1 MLNIK
6 QFLDMSGRGARRLL
20 EFVALLF
27 VVAAIGFLVQF
38 FERLL
43 PENVVSL
50 PAPWGP
56 MIRVPSSL
64 CLQTLAALWLLATL
78 QRGYPLRTLF
88 RVQLRTTVAVAAAA
102 VASITLAALL
112 IDFPAIRSNG
122 FHPINPSIHPEVWT
136 ATLAA
141 MTLGA
146 FFEELF
152 HRALLQPL
160 IGRLFNSELAGMLGA
175 ALIFTLMHPPK
186 DAVLVVP
193 GALLLGIVFWRTRS
207 LVCTTALHLSMNVT
221 VDLLKGRSLMVSPL
235 LSAEEFA
242 PMRPAIGLALV
253 LLAIA
258 FECWHRRASRRATLA
273 PPNERAAIAAAE
285 STSG

>member
-1 MLNIK
+1 MSNIK
-6 QFLDMSGRGARRLL
+6 CFLEMSRRAAGRLI
-20 EFVALLF
+20 EFIVLLF
-27 VVAAIGFLVQF
+27 AATAMAFLVQF
-38 FERLL
+38 AVRLL
-43 PENVVSL
+43 PENVVS
-50 PAPWGP
+50 PPEPWGT
-56 MIRVPSSL
+56 MIRDRSSM
-64 CLQTLAALWLLATL
+64 CLQTLAALWLLATI

-88 RVQLRTTVAVAAAA
+88 RGQLRTTVGVVAAA

-112 IDFPAIRSNG
+112 IDFQAIRSNG
-122 FHPINPSIHPEVWT
+122 FHPINPNIHPEVWT

-141 MTLGA
+141 MTLA
-146 FFEELF
+146 ALFEELF

-160 IGRLFNSELAGMLGA
+160 IGRLFNSELAGLLGA

-207 LVCTTALHLSMNVT
+207 VVCTTALHLAMNVT

-242 PMRPAIGLALV
+242 PMRPAIGLSLL
-253 LLAIA
+253 LLAMA
-258 FECWHRRASRRATLA
+258 FERWRRRAGRRVALA

>member
-6 QFLDMSGRGARRLL
+6 QFLDMSGRAARRLL

-56 MIRVPSSL
+56 MIRVRSSL

-88 RVQLRTTVAVAAAA
+88 RIPLRTTAGVVAAA

-146 FFEELF
+146 S
-152 HRALLQPL
+152 HW
-160 IGRLFNSELAGMLGA
+160 
-175 ALIFTLMHPPK
+175 T
-186 DAVLVVP
+186 
-193 GALLLGIVFWRTRS
+193 VFRRIT
-207 LVCTTALHLSMNVT
+207 
-221 VDLLKGRSLMVSPL
+221 
-235 LSAEEFA
+235 A
-242 PMRPAIGLALV
+242 PMILPGITGGW
-253 LLAIA
+253 LLAFINSFDELTMSIFVTSPQPVTLPVRMYMYATESIDPMMAAVSALMIA
-258 FECWHRRASRRATLA
+258 LTAGAMLVIDRAFGLDKILVG
-273 PPNERAAIAAAE
+273 EK
-285 STSG
+285 